1 MKASIHVTRAHLTHG
16 TPGSPDDCAIARAIQ
31 DSFQDVCNPWV
42 CYDVVYFMDLEGRC
56 YEGVLPTRECEWVR
70 LLFDRNI
77 LPGPKTFQLEYRR
90 ITRKTYDRA
99 RSQIRQ
105 SQIDN
110 LRMISIPVNRGS
122 KRL

>member
-77 LPGPKTFQLEYRR
+77 LPGPKTFQLRVSPDHQ
-90 ITRKTYDRA
+90 K
-99 RSQIRQ
+99 
-105 SQIDN
+105 N
-110 LRMISIPVNRGS
+110 LRSTQRSLTGPSMR
-122 KRL
+122 KLQTRR